1 MMRSPASLHSC
12 EKGATAAEMAI
23 VLLAVIVLIL
33 GMVEFAVGYWML
45 HTTLLAVE
53 EIGRYAMVN
62 NATVTTTDAES
73 RVCNVLTGST
83 SACTNPAVGQPCSP
97 AAGQYCVDATS
108 ANGTM
113 TLTASYGFNFIEL
126 SGSSLTLTSQVTVP
140 LN

>member
-1 MMRSPASLHSC
+1 
-12 EKGATAAEMAI
+12 
-23 VLLAVIVLIL
+23 
-33 GMVEFAVGYWML
+33 
-45 HTTLLAVE
+45 
-53 EIGRYAMVN
+53 
-62 NATVTTTDAES
+62 
-73 RVCNVLTGST
+73 VCNVLTGST